1 MGHNVK
7 KLIQI
12 PINVNIVLLNKT
24 IIIKGN
30 HGETKFSYS
39 NCVTVQVYKNTIA
52 IFRNN
57 ELKIS
62 KCYQKLTAALIRNKV
77 FGVTFLFKQTLTA
90 VGVGYKFKIE
100 ENFLLL
106 NIGCSHKVSVKIP
119 SFLTV
124 NLTSATLICISGILK
139 EFVEAFASQ
148 IRNMKPREPY
158 KGKGILY
165 EHEKTLSLKKGKTA
179 KLAKSSKIGKSTKK
193 K

>member
-1 MGHNVK
+1 MGHSVK

-12 PINVNIVLLNKT
+12 PANVNIIILNKT
-24 IIIKGN
+24 IVIKGD
-30 HGETKFSYS
+30 HGKTQFSYS
-39 NCVTVQVYKNTIA
+39 NFVTVQVYKNTIA

-57 ELKIS
+57 DLKIS
-62 KCYQKLTAALIRNKV
+62 KCYQKLTATLIRNKV

-124 NLTSATLICISGILK
+124 TLTSNTLLCISGILK
-139 EFVEAFASQ
+139 EFVQAFASQ

-165 EHEKTLSLKKGKTA
+165 EQEKFLSLKKGKTA

>member
-1 MGHNVK
+1 MAHSVK

-12 PINVNIVLLNKT
+12 PTNVQVIILNKT
-24 IIIKGN
+24 IVIKGDN
-30 HGETKFSYS
+30 GETIFSYS
-39 NCVTVQVYKNTIA
+39 NFVTVQIYKNTIA

-57 ELKIS
+57 NLKIS
-62 KCYQKLTAALIRNKV
+62 KCYQKLTATLIRNKV
-77 FGVTFLFKQTLTA
+77 FGIAFLFKQTLTA

-100 ENFLLL
+100 ENFLIL

-124 NLTSATLICISGILK
+124 NLISNTLICISGILK
-139 EFVEAFASQ
+139 EVVHAFASQ
-148 IRNMKPREPY
+148 VRNMKPREPY
-158 KGKGILY
+158 KGKGLLY
-165 EHEKTLSLKKGKTA
+165 EQEKVLALKKGKTA